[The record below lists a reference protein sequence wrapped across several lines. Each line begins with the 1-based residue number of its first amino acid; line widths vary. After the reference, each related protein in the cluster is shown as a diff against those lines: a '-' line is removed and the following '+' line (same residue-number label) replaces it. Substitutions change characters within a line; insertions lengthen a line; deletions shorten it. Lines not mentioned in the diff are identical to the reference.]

1 MALSDFND
9 SVNMHFTTPES
20 LSNSAHNNAL
30 GDLHANEKNQYQKL
44 AGMSGPAN
52 RSQEFYGA
60 AAKQSGA
67 AASDAYKNSSVQ
79 PGAKSGSFNYD
90 TSNIVDY
97 LN

>member
-20 LSNSAHNNAL
+20 LSNAASNSSI
-30 GDLHANEKNQYQKL
+30 GDLHANEKNQYQQLSKTQ
-44 AGMSGPAN
+44 GQMN
-52 RSQEFYGA
+52 RSQEFYN
-60 AAKQSGA
+60 A
-67 AASDAYKNSSVQ
+67 AASQHGQAATNAYKNSTIQ